1 MDNKMS
7 NEEMEALKIEA
18 SKKQEA
24 LNNVKYGLELGLK
37 KGAFSTLEEIEAVVG
52 SFKYLK

>member
-1 MDNKMS
+1 MANKMS
-7 NEEMEALKIEA
+7 NEEMEALKVEA
-18 SKKQEA
+18 SKKKEA